1 MCTNYFLLVVES
13 VFFLFPFSSPP
24 FLQQSKNLLM
34 SPGKGKVEEEG
45 WTGRVDQLTDWM
57 SRLLRRT
64 ERLFVPWILEVAV
77 TSTSLR
83 EHALSGACG
92 KQHRPGTQE
101 TLTKRRP
108 VPLSAFLLRCTWS
121 AAGLQYG
128 RSLGSPK
135 SVAIYR

>member
-1 MCTNYFLLVVES
+1 
-13 VFFLFPFSSPP
+13 
-24 FLQQSKNLLM
+24 M

-64 ERLFVPWILEVAV
+64 ERLFVPWILEAAV

-108 VPLSAFLLRCTWS
+108 VTLYMVGSWSTVREEPRVPQECSNLQIKSSLRCWN
-121 AAGLQYG
+121 
-128 RSLGSPK
+128 PW
-135 SVAIYR
+135 